1 MVLEHTDSLNYN
13 EIMFRLI
20 FARIHISVDNIWKI
34 IFFGV
39 TLLRELEKYGIG
51 FFELNPK
58 SLLQLVNSEVRLC
71 SFHGVVHPFID
82 FEKEDIVS
90 ENLL

>member
-20 FARIHISVDNIWKI
+20 FARIHISMDNVWRVV
-34 IFFGV
+34 FFAAIV
-39 TLLRELEKYGIG
+39 LKELEKFGVG

-58 SLLQLVNSEVRLC
+58 SLLQLVNSELRLGA
-71 SFHGVVHPFID
+71 FYGVVHPFID
-82 FEKEDIVS
+82 VEKDEIVS